1 MFGSQVETA
10 YLCTRNRERCGT
22 ETVCDWLG
30 ETSVG
35 EFLPYKG
42 FCTRY
47 LTLAGLREREG
58 IRPFGACNQPP
69 EKKVQKNFWKHLVVK
84 NKSLTFASAFQTKA
98 HKEEFFE
105 TIIDKQTSSTSLHVI
120 LYIMC
125 RKTETVNY
133 RLLIDLVLEQIINL
147 SVEKRYFYNEE
158 FDPGSGWTLATG
170 LTHASRGAAWS

>member
-1 MFGSQVETA
+1 MEHAT
-10 YLCTRNRERCGT
+10 NRLKEI
-22 ETVCDWLG
+22 E
-30 ETSVG
+30 
-35 EFLPYKG
+35 
-42 FCTRY
+42 
-47 LTLAGLREREG
+47 
-58 IRPFGACNQPP
+58 
-69 EKKVQKNFWKHLVVK
+69 KNFRKHLVVK
-84 NKSLTFASAFQTKA
+84 NKSLTFAPAFQTKA

-158 FDPGSGWTLATG
+158 FDPGSG
-170 LTHASRGAAWS
+170 

>member
-1 MFGSQVETA
+1 MEHAT
-10 YLCTRNRERCGT
+10 NRLKEI
-22 ETVCDWLG
+22 E
-30 ETSVG
+30 
-35 EFLPYKG
+35 
-42 FCTRY
+42 
-47 LTLAGLREREG
+47 
-58 IRPFGACNQPP
+58 
-69 EKKVQKNFWKHLVVK
+69 KNFRKHLVVK
-84 NKSLTFASAFQTKA
+84 NKSLTFASAFQTKV

-158 FDPGSGWTLATG
+158 FDPGSG
-170 LTHASRGAAWS
+170 

>member
-22 ETVCDWLG
+22 ETVCNWLG
-30 ETSVG
+30 ETNVG

-42 FCTRY
+42 FCTQY

-58 IRPFGACNQPP
+58 IRPFGAYSQPP
-69 EKKVQKNFWKHLVVK
+69 ERNWKKNFRKHLVVK
-84 NKSLTFASAFQTKA
+84 NKSLTFAPAFQTKA
-98 HKEEFFE
+98 HREEFFE

-125 RKTETVNY
+125 RETETVNY

-147 SVEKRYFYNEE
+147 RVEK
-158 FDPGSGWTLATG
+158 
-170 LTHASRGAAWS
+170 